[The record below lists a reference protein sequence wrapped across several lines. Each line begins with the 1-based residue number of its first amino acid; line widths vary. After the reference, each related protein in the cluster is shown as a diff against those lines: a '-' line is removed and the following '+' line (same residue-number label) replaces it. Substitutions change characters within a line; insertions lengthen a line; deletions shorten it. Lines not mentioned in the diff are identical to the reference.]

1 MDERLTRQ
9 AAEAGGD
16 ALWRAMQPLR
26 STATWLMFG
35 AHPDDEWNGFLAWLV
50 LGQGI
55 RAVYACATRGDGGQ
69 NALGPE
75 RGADIA
81 AIRSREMEC
90 AAREIG
96 FGLRWMT
103 PGGDDPIRD
112 FGFSKSGVDT
122 LARWGHRVLVERMAR
137 VIREIRP
144 DAISPTFLNVP
155 GQHGH
160 HRAVTGSLTMAMD
173 LAADA
178 EWSCDLPPWTVAHAY
193 LPAFS
198 GGGGTYDDEKPP
210 PPATVTVDL
219 GACSDVLGASWA
231 QIGEW
236 SRRFHASQGMGR
248 WIPDGER
255 PLALH
260 KSHGPRDDAVPLDA
274 ALHDLAALAR
284 FSWTAP
290 AAAEITAAAHAI
302 AAGLAAWPD
311 RASVAD
317 ALHRAVGA
325 LDDAIRAL
333 SPACD
338 HAEADVIGRLIRKR
352 REAGRAASLALG
364 MSPRLTVTP
373 DPLRPGSAVR
383 IEVADAPGA
392 TIAVRTP
399 PGWRAPSDDIVV
411 PSDAV
416 PLGTLRDRWDPLGG
430 GGIVGVTLTWKHRGT
445 EASLDINP
453 AEPII
458 IAPATDV
465 CVAPSRMV
473 RRITDPRPAA
483 LTITGAEPPRS
494 WNAANAGANT
504 WNVAVPPG
512 HTDLEPVGAHL
523 SVLAYPHIGRAA
535 RVVPAAVSL
544 LGVDAAID
552 PAARVGVIAGE
563 TDTTLGWLEQ
573 LGIDAVA
580 IGDATIAAGAFEPF
594 TTILVGMFAYRQ
606 RPALAAARQALL
618 RWIESGGRLVTFYH
632 RPIDAWDPDATPP
645 RRLRIGTPSLR
656 WRVSDPAA
664 PVRVLEPES
673 RLLTT
678 PNPITDADWSGWV
691 RERGLYFASEWDP
704 AYRPVLELSDA
715 GEPPLRGAML
725 EADIGQG
732 GHVHVALALHY
743 QWEALVPGAFRLL
756 ANLAARSG

>member
-1 MDERLTRQ
+1 MDERVARQ

-16 ALWRAMQPLR
+16 ALWRALQPLR

-35 AHPDDEWNGFLAWLV
+35 AHPDDEWNGFLAWL
-50 LGQGI
+50 LLAQGI

-96 FGLRWMT
+96 FGLIWMT
-103 PGGDDPIRD
+103 PGGDDPVRD

-122 LARWGHRVLVERMAR
+122 LARWGQQSLIERMAR
-137 VIREIRP
+137 VIREVRP
-144 DAISPTFLNVP
+144 NSISPTFLDVP

-160 HRAVTGSLTMAMD
+160 HRAVTGSLKQAMD

-178 EWSCDLPPWTVAHAY
+178 AWSCGLSPWRVGNAY

-198 GGGGTYDDEKPP
+198 GGGGTYDDETPP

-219 GACSDVLGASWA
+219 GARSDVLGASWA

-260 KSHGPRDDAVPLDA
+260 KWHGPRDDAVPLDA
-274 ALHDLAALAR
+274 APHDLAALVR
-284 FSWTAP
+284 MSWIAP
-290 AAAEITAAAHAI
+290 AAAEITAAADAI
-302 AAGLAAWPD
+302 GSAQAAWPD
-311 RASVAD
+311 RACVAD
-317 ALHRAVGA
+317 ALHRAIGA

-333 SPACD
+333 SPARD
-338 HAEADVIGRLIRKR
+338 HAAADIIGRLIRKQ
-352 REAGRAASLALG
+352 REAARAASLALG
-364 MSPRLTVTP
+364 MAPRLTVTP
-373 DPLRPGSAVR
+373 DPLRPGSTVR
-383 IEVADAPGA
+383 IEVASAPGA
-392 TIAVRTP
+392 TIAVRPP
-399 PGWRAPSDDIVV
+399 PGWRAPSGDIVV

-430 GGIVGVTLTWKHRGT
+430 NDIIGATVTWTHRGT
-445 EASLDINP
+445 EASRDIDP
-453 AEPII
+453 AEPVI
-458 IAPATDV
+458 IAPAKDV
-465 CVAPSRMV
+465 GVTPSRVV
-473 RRITDPRPAA
+473 RRMTDPRPAA
-483 LTITGAEPPRS
+483 LTITGAESPKS
-494 WNAANAGANT
+494 WNATKAGANT
-504 WNVAVPPG
+504 WNVVVPPG
-512 HTDLEPVGAHL
+512 RTELEPLGAHL
-523 SVLAYPHIGRAA
+523 NVAAYPHIGRAV

-544 LGVDAAID
+544 LGIDAAID
-552 PAARVGVIAGE
+552 PAARVGVVAGE

-573 LGIDAVA
+573 LGIDATA
-580 IGDATIAAGAFEPF
+580 IDDATLAAGAFEPF

-606 RPALAAARQALL
+606 RPALAAARQASL

-664 PVRVLEPES
+664 PVRVLEPAS
-673 RLLTT
+673 RLLTM
-678 PNPITDADWSGWV
+678 PNRIIDSDWSGWV
-691 RERGLYFASEWDP
+691 RERGLYFASEWDSI
-704 AYRPVLELSDA
+704 YRPVLELSDP
-715 GEPPLRGAML
+715 GEPPLQGALL
-725 EADIGQG
+725 EGKIGQG
-732 GHVHVALALHY
+732 GHVHVALALHH

-756 ANLAARSG
+756 ANLAARAG